1 MSIYSFNKYIV
12 YYILYKISYKKISKN
27 MYKPID
33 IYFEC
38 AIIVLTTK
46 EREVYKM
53 NTALIELELINTM
66 TRPCSDPIKFIN
78 ASEMYDMI
86 QKMKK
91 EETKNETRNEQ

>member
-1 MSIYSFNKYIV
+1 MSIYSLDKYIV
-12 YYILYKISYKKISKN
+12 YYILYKISYKKISKK

-33 IYFEC
+33 FYFEC

>member
-1 MSIYSFNKYIV
+1 M
-12 YYILYKISYKKISKN
+12 
-27 MYKPID
+27 
-33 IYFEC
+33 
-38 AIIVLTTK
+38 VLTTK

-91 EETKNETRNEQ
+91 EETKNV

>member
-1 MSIYSFNKYIV
+1 MSIYSLDKYII
-12 YYILYKISYKKISKN
+12 YYILYKISYKKISKK

-33 IYFEC
+33 FYFEC
-38 AIIVLTTK
+38 VIIVLTTK
-46 EREVYKM
+46 EREVYNM